1 MKCTVRRI
9 NINLTEKEEN
19 NLALIKEEYERR
31 SGKKQTEADI
41 IRDAINEY
49 AVGIKLRSGWTM
61 NFSKNGN

>member
-19 NLALIKEEYERR
+19 NLALIKEEYEKR

-41 IRDAINEY
+41 IRDAINDY
-49 AVGIKLRSGWTM
+49 AKSIKLRSGWTM
-61 NFSKNGN
+61 TFSKNGN